1 MKKTKIMLASSL
13 LVILTTSLVAQFKS
27 TDEMLKTMK
36 KEDITYAQLMA
47 GMQMASNNIQSGIIS
62 MNKVLVDRGINFI
75 RTHPAPRKKPW
86 VIMKKED
93 QEAFKSTLLV
103 YDKQMDDDVLAIEKA
118 LNKKDWAKAMDASQE
133 LNNTCL
139 SCHLSWKNNV
149 KYIMD

>member
-1 MKKTKIMLASSL
+1 MKNTKFLIAASLSAILA
-13 LVILTTSLVAQFKS
+13 TSLVAQFKS

-36 KEDITYAQLMA
+36 KEDITYAQLMS

-62 MNKVLVDRGINFI
+62 MNKILVDRGINFI

-93 QEAFKSTLLV
+93 QKAFKSTLLV
-103 YDKQMDDDVLAIEKA
+103 YDKQMDEDVFAIEKA
-118 LNKKDWAKAMDASQE
+118 LNKKDWSKAMDAAQG